1 MNAAAV
7 RTRRTTFRAIAV
19 RHRAPRNAHKEIP
32 MPALFRRRPLAA
44 IRAAAALSLAAT
56 LAPAHAD
63 TTGLIEP

>member
-1 MNAAAV
+1 
-7 RTRRTTFRAIAV
+7 
-19 RHRAPRNAHKEIP
+19 

-63 TTGLIEP
+63 TTGLIEPAHLSV